1 MPTGDAQLGR
11 LLQAAEDKGRVQ
23 WTARRGSGVRRAE
36 EAWEGLCGAEGPPGL
51 RRQPLPASPA
61 ATDALK
67 PLVIFSQFNKV
78 RLNYCWEQKGVL
90 GKQCREVCPKSLGTF
105 NPSVSVP

>member
-1 MPTGDAQLGR
+1 MSADVGDAQLGR

-51 RRQPLPASPA
+51 RRASHCLHLSCGHGCAEASGHLLPVQQGQAETVA
-61 ATDALK
+61 K
-67 PLVIFSQFNKV
+67 
-78 RLNYCWEQKGVL
+78 QKGVL
-90 GKQCREVCPKSLGTF
+90 GKQCFKYVLSH
-105 NPSVSVP
+105 

>member
-1 MPTGDAQLGR
+1 MD
-11 LLQAAEDKGRVQ
+11 
-23 WTARRGSGVRRAE
+23 
-36 EAWEGLCGAEGPPGL
+36 GPPGAQSVQKSREAGRAVWGGRPPRL

-78 RLNYCWEQKGVL
+78 RLNYCWEQKGSS
-90 GKQCREVCPKSLGTF
+90 GCSSAG
-105 NPSVSVP
+105 SMS